1 MKNVIFLI
9 LFFSMLSE
17 YCFSQIEHLEG
28 PRIGVTILT
37 NGTSS
42 DRLNSNFITQL
53 GYQWETKFSSDS
65 LGYAFLGEWVLL
77 VGGLEKGYFIPSL
90 SYLLGFRTIKGF
102 EFAVGANLS
111 LTGFGP
117 IIAIGKSF
125 KFGNVY
131 VPVNLAFV
139 PSIAKEDPVIG
150 TEGRTGS
157 RITFT
162 FGFNS
167 KY

>member
-42 DRLNSNFITQL
+42 DRLNSNLLTQL

-125 KFGNVY
+125 KFGSVY